1 MRQLAEG
8 LHALHETGKASSR
21 HKAVKRPGNKR
32 RPRGDSGFRSRGGGE
47 RRRNSDS
54 FTLAGTPDYMSPEQ
68 GAQLPI
74 SRASDWYSV
83 GVILYQSLTGRL
95 PFAGKF
101 FEVMMNK
108 QNFDPPA
115 PAELV
120 RSVPQDLNDLCVAL
134 LQRDPAA
141 ADGREILAAL
151 GQGRLGPCCRR

>member
-1 MRQLAEG
+1 
-8 LHALHETGKASSR
+8 
-21 HKAVKRPGNKR
+21 
-32 RPRGDSGFRSRGGGE
+32 
-47 RRRNSDS
+47 
-54 FTLAGTPDYMSPEQ
+54 MSPEQ

-83 GVILYQSLTGRL
+83 GVILYQALTGRL

-120 RSVPQDLNDLCVAL
+120 KNVPQDLNDLCVRL
-134 LQRDPAA
+134 LYRDAEQRPSGKAILRCPRT
-141 ADGREILAAL
+141 RENWPTVGANN
-151 GQGRLGPCCRR
+151 GCRPLHRRRKRHV